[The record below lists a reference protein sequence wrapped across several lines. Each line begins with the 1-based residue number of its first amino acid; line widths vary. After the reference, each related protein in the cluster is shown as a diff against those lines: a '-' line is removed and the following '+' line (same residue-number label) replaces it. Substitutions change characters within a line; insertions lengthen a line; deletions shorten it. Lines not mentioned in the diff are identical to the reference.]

1 MTRSMPRLTKHIGWC
16 AVSLIAIRLSVAA
29 GSGYLPVIGPKP
41 LHFQTP
47 ADLVGEKVVL
57 PPLVMREEEPAT
69 LKENEPQ
76 AAVAPS
82 PPPVPLAVKTELAQA
97 PVTNEIPPSSGTD
110 TNILTP
116 QMLLRFS
123 VRIPPARTGQDLLFS
138 CRLVL
143 HLPRRRRFHPAA
155 QPIPSLLNRGADQH
169 L

>member
-1 MTRSMPRLTKHIGWC
+1 MPRLVKHVGWC
-16 AVSLIAIRLSVAA
+16 AVSLIVIRLSVAA

-116 QMLLRFS
+116 QMLLRFFS
-123 VRIPPARTGQDLLFS
+123 QNPASTNRTG
-138 CRLVL
+138 
-143 HLPRRRRFHPAA
+143 PAVFVPAGFAPA
-155 QPIPSLLNRGADQH
+155 QAAPIPSSSATYSITP
-169 L
+169 